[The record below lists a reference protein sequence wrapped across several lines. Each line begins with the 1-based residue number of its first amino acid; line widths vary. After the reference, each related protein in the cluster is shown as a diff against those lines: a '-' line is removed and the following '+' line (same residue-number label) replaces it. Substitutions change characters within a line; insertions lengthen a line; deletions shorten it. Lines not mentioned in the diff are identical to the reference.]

1 MEDKKIIDL
10 FFERSE
16 NAIKEL
22 DLKYGKLFFNLS
34 NNIVNN
40 KQDAEECVNDAYLG
54 AWNTIPP
61 QKPNPLLSYICR
73 IVRNISI
80 KSYWKNKKH
89 SSYAISLDELEPFI
103 CGNSV
108 TESEI
113 EVKEL
118 TRIIEKFLDTLS
130 KENRIIFIK
139 RYWFCDSYKDIAEYM
154 GFSEKNIS
162 VRLARIRQ
170 KLKKHLIEMEV
181 LLWIQRSF
189 PML

>member
-22 DLKYGKLFFNLS
+22 DLKYGKLFYNLS

-61 QKPNPLLSYICR
+61 QKPNPLLSYICK

-80 KSYWKNKKH
+80 KNYWKNKKH

-181 LLWIQRSF
+181 LL
-189 PML
+189 

>member
-22 DLKYGKLFFNLS
+22 DLKYGKLFYNLS

-61 QKPNPLLSYICR
+61 QNPNPLLSYICK

-89 SSYAISLDELEPFI
+89 SSYAISLHELEPFI

-181 LLWIQRSF
+181 LL
-189 PML
+189 

>member
-61 QKPNPLLSYICR
+61 QKPNPLLSYICK

-103 CGNSV
+103 CGIST
-108 TESEI
+108 TETEI

-130 KENRIIFIK
+130 KENRVIFIK

-170 KLKKHLIEMEV
+170 KLKKYLIEMEV
-181 LLWIQRSF
+181 LLWIQRNF

>member
-22 DLKYGKLFFNLS
+22 DLKYGKLFYNLS

-61 QKPNPLLSYICR
+61 QKPNPLLSYICK

-139 RYWFCDSYKDIAEYM
+139 RYWFCDSYKDIAEFM
-154 GFSEKNIS
+154 VFSEKNIS

-181 LLWIQRSF
+181 LL
-189 PML
+189 

>member
-10 FFERSE
+10 FFSRSE

-22 DLKYGKLFFNLS
+22 DLKYGKLFYNLS

-61 QKPNPLLSYICR
+61 QNPNPLLSYICK

-130 KENRIIFIK
+130 KENRVIFIK
-139 RYWFCDSYKDIAEYM
+139 RYWFCDSYKDIAEFM

-181 LLWIQRSF
+181 LL
-189 PML
+189 

>member
-10 FFERSE
+10 FFSRSE

-22 DLKYGKLFFNLS
+22 DLKYGKLFYNLS

-61 QKPNPLLSYICR
+61 QNPNPLLSYICK

-130 KENRIIFIK
+130 KENRVIFIK

-181 LLWIQRSF
+181 LL
-189 PML
+189 

>member
-22 DLKYGKLFFNLS
+22 DLKYGKLFYNLS

-54 AWNTIPP
+54 TWNTIPP
-61 QKPNPLLSYICR
+61 QKPNPLLSYICK

-80 KSYWKNKKH
+80 KNYWKNKKH

-130 KENRIIFIK
+130 KENRVIFIK

-181 LLWIQRSF
+181 LL
-189 PML
+189 